1 MDDQHQAGPDHGGG
15 SVSEDGPVPLGQRL
29 FDSPFLLLI
38 ACIVVMFVFFT
49 GWGVIEIMSLDPAPL
64 P

>member
-1 MDDQHQAGPDHGGG
+1 MEDQHSSHGEASDGGAHDEGPI
-15 SVSEDGPVPLGQRL
+15 PLGQRL

-38 ACIVVMFVFFT
+38 ACIVVMLVFFT
-49 GWGVIEIMSLDPAPL
+49 GWGLIEIYSLTEAPL